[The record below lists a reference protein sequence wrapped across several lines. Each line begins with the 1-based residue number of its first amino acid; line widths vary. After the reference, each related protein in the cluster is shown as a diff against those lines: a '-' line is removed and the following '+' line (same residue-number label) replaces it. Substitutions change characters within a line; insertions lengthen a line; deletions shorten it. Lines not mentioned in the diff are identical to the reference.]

1 MKRIISIAF
10 AILFTAVAF
19 AQNDD
24 VTKFLGIPVDGPK
37 ADMIAKL
44 KAKGFEYHNHDR
56 SEYLTGEFNG
66 MKSKIYIITN
76 RDKVRRIMVVFD
88 YEWDEIEVKAQ
99 YNRLCRQFESKDGYL
114 NPFGLSQCIG
124 DDVDVAYEMV
134 VDKQRF
140 EASYIQAS
148 EKDMDTTVVAAWM
161 MNYMLESYGV
171 DFLANLDTLSQE
183 ENMAMILEVGRKY
196 LSTLSHKS
204 VWFIIN
210 EVSDSYGKYNIV
222 LYYDNE
228 LNFANGE
235 DL

>member
-10 AILFTAVAF
+10 AILFTAVTF

-24 VTKFLGIPVDGPK
+24 VTNFLGIPVDGSK
-37 ADMIAKL
+37 ANMIAKL
-44 KAKGFEYHNHDR
+44 KAKGFEYYNHDGL
-56 SEYLTGEFNG
+56 EYLTGEFNG
-66 MKSKIYIITN
+66 MESKIHIVTN
-76 RDKVRRIMVVFD
+76 RDKVRRIAVVFD
-88 YEWDEIEVKAQ
+88 YKWDESEVKSQ
-99 YNRLCRQFESKDGYL
+99 FNRLCRQFENKEGYV
-114 NPFGLSQCIG
+114 NPLVLSQCIA
-124 DDVDVAYEMV
+124 DDVDVEYEM
-134 VDKQRF
+134 DANKKRF

-204 VWFIIN
+204 VWFMID
-210 EVSDSYGKYNIV
+210 EVLGSYGKYNIV